1 MPTQKGAST
10 ASRPGSAR
18 TSVLSKA
25 MSHNSS
31 ISRQSSR
38 DSIGGLDSSRRRS
51 VGPAASKGTSSST
64 TRRAS
69 TACGSRP
76 TSAAAK
82 ESAKDRVTVAVRKR
96 PAKDDEV
103 DVVNAN
109 DLSYIEVCE
118 PKKKVDLKEYVEK
131 HQFQFDYAFD
141 ESHDNEYVYRC
152 TARPLVPFVC
162 NGGLATCFAFGQ
174 TGSGKTHTMLGSP
187 HNGIPGL
194 YVLASQDIFRA
205 IDQQSDSY
213 RHLCELM
220 EIYGDEVYDL
230 LSANKQRLVPREDA
244 KKKVQIQGLVQRPV
258 SDIEELM
265 YAIESGSTQRSTSM
279 TGMNEASS
287 RSHAIL
293 QISIKTLT
301 GKLHGQLSFI
311 DLAGSEKGS
320 DTAEN
325 VKKTR
330 MEGAEINKSLLALK
344 ECIRAM
350 NDPSANYTPFR
361 SSKLTQ
367 VMIHVSGQGGECV
380 HPDLVCRSACTRAH
394 SDVFTG
400 ICKSMHP
407 PMHTIRIQK
416 YTFVAN
422 PRFQKADDKSLMLAT
437 AKQVLKES
445 FIGNGRTVMIAN
457 ISPSSYSCLETVNT
471 LRYLHPTIL
480 QIMHAINLVS
490 DFVN

>member
-213 RHLCELM
+213 DIFVSMM

-367 VMIHVSGQGGECV
+367 VIIHVFGRRGTAYVWIWCFVVRAYSG
-380 HPDLVCRSACTRAH
+380 
-394 SDVFTG
+394 VFPRT
-400 ICKSMHP
+400 CASMHP
-407 PMHTIRIQK
+407 PMHTIQIHK
-416 YTFVAN
+416 HSFVTN
-422 PRFQKADDKSLMLAT
+422 PRS
-437 AKQVLKES
+437 
-445 FIGNGRTVMIAN
+445 
-457 ISPSSYSCLETVNT
+457 
-471 LRYLHPTIL
+471 
-480 QIMHAINLVS
+480 
-490 DFVN
+490 